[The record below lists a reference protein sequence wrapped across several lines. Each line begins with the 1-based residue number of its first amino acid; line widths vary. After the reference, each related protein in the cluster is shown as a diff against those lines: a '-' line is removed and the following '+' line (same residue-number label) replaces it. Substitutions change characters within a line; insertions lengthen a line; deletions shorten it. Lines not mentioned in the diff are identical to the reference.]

1 MNRDD
6 MIKNL
11 GLIGEKIVIN
21 HYSSMG
27 NIVEHSINS
36 FDNKKDLVVNG
47 KTIEVKTQVPWI
59 SENSFTVKQN
69 QLRKCR
75 SVDELVFISVPPP
88 RHKDRWA
95 GWMFSADP
103 KKFKVKYYTTYD
115 GREMVLIPREQEA
128 VQPVKKLSDDELSE
142 LTKYT
147 VSGY

>member
-6 MIKNL
+6 MTRNL

-21 HYSSMG
+21 HYSRLG
-27 NIVEHSINS
+27 GIVEHSINS
-36 FDNKKDLVVNG
+36 YDNKKDLVVDG
-47 KTIEVKTQVPWI
+47 KTVEVKTQVPWI
-59 SENSFTVKQN
+59 SENSFTIKPN

-75 SVDELVFISVPPP
+75 NVDELIFISVPAP
-88 RHKDRWA
+88 RHKDKWS

-103 KKFKVKYYTTYD
+103 KKFKVKSYTTND
-115 GREMVLIPREQEA
+115 GREMVLIPRDQDA
-128 VQPVKKLSDDELSE
+128 LTPLRKLSENELSE